1 MLRRSKSLWTIV
13 LTLAS
18 MALIAS
24 AGAQAQGKSAGK
36 GKGAEQATV
45 AHTAPGHVKSKGNGH
60 PNHKGN
66 GYGHG
71 PHEGSD
77 DGDDDGDGDNTALL
91 LPTGLPAVEQ
101 GCFWVAAAESGLNSF
116 AGDIRSEGYFGYYVN
131 TAPGFAFD
139 STAPLTLL
147 TPDGNDAGTFELV
160 DIGSAVAVT
169 IAPVNSTISFS
180 KVRVFAGSF
189 GSYGIGSEFTFAH
202 DGGVPST
209 TFNFNST
216 DSADTENGLV
226 EFVIYAEAC
235 GANPDGDGTSP
246 S

>member
-13 LTLAS
+13 LTLAT

-71 PHEGSD
+71 PHEGSG
-77 DGDDDGDGDNTALL
+77 DGDGDGDNTALL
-91 LPTGLPAVEQ
+91 LPTGLPAVEP

-139 STAPLTLL
+139 EYTPLTLL
-147 TPDGNDAGTFELV
+147 TANGNTTGTFQLV
-160 DIGSAVAVT
+160 DTGST
-169 IAPVNSTISFS
+169 IAVKSTPADNTISFT
-180 KVRVFAGSF
+180 KLRFFAGSF
-189 GSYGIGSEFTFAH
+189 GSFTVGSEFTFAH
-202 DGGVPST
+202 DGVVTSQ
-209 TFNFNST
+209 TFEFNSAE
-216 DSADTENGLV
+216 SADAESGLA

-235 GANPDGDGTSP
+235 GANPDDNGTSP